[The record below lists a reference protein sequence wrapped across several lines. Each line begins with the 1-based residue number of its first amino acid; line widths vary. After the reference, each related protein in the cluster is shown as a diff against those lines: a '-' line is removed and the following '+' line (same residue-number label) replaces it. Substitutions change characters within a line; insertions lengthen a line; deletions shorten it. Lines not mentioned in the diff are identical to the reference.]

1 MSNPKFFPMVVVAAV
16 ILALLA
22 PCAGADDP
30 PQPSSGELIA
40 KRFQGL
46 NAGTA
51 WRRVGEIE
59 MKFDTYHPQGMAVI
73 GERIY
78 VSSVEVID
86 RREGRGVGHLFETN
100 MQGELL
106 RRIQLGEGAMYHPG
120 GMDFDGERL
129 WIPVAEYRPGSR
141 SVVYTV
147 DPKTM
152 SAHRIFEFA
161 DHLGA
166 ILRDAKANTL
176 IAHSWGSRR
185 FYRWEM
191 KSTEEGWKP
200 LDPGQPV
207 ARSNRSH
214 FVDYQDGQWLPG
226 THFMLCGG
234 LKGYRVPGRRDGSF
248 ALGGVALIDT
258 RSFEILHEV
267 PVPLWVG
274 GRIPMTQNP
283 MYVEA
288 TEEGLRFYFM
298 PDDNRSTVY
307 VYEPGID

>member
-46 NAGTA
+46 NVGTA

-73 GERIY
+73 GDRMYI
-78 VSSVEVID
+78 SSVEVIN
-86 RREGRGVGHLFETN
+86 RGEGRGVGHLFEAN

-106 RRIQLGEGAMYHPG
+106 RHIELGEGAMYHPG

-129 WIPVAEYRPGSR
+129 WISVSEYRPDSR
-141 SVVYTV
+141 SVVYSV
-147 DPKTM
+147 DPETM
-152 SAHRIFEFA
+152 NVRRIFEFG
-161 DHLGA
+161 DHLGG
-166 ILRDAKANTL
+166 ILLDAKSNML
-176 IAHSWGSRR
+176 IANSWGSRR
-185 FYRWEM
+185 FYRWEL
-191 KSTEEGWKP
+191 KSTDEGWKP
-200 LDPGQPV
+200 LDP
-207 ARSNRSH
+207 ARPLTRANPSH
-214 FVDYQDGQWLPG
+214 YVDYQDGQWLPG
-226 THFMLCGG
+226 THLMLCSG
-234 LKGYRVPGRRDGSF
+234 LKGYRVPERRDGSF
-248 ALGGVALIDT
+248 ALGGMALIDT
-258 RSFEILHEV
+258 RTFDIVHEV

-274 GRIPMTQNP
+274 GRRPMTQNAT
-283 MYVEA
+283 YVEA

-298 PDDNRSTVY
+298 PEDNRSTVY

>member
-1 MSNPKFFPMVVVAAV
+1 MSKLKTLPVYVVVAV
-16 ILALLA
+16 ISALLA

-73 GERIY
+73 GDRMYI
-78 VSSVEVID
+78 SSVEVIN
-86 RREGRGVGHLFETN
+86 RGEGRGVGHLFEAN

-106 RRIQLGEGAMYHPG
+106 RHIELGEGAMYHPG

-129 WIPVAEYRPGSR
+129 WISVSEYRPDSR
-141 SVVYTV
+141 SVVYSV
-147 DPKTM
+147 DLETM
-152 SAHRIFEFA
+152 SARRVFEFG
-161 DHLGA
+161 DHLGG
-166 ILRDAKANTL
+166 ILRDAKSKAL
-176 IAHSWGSRR
+176 IANSWGSRR

-191 KSTEEGWKP
+191 NSTEEGWKP
-200 LDPGQPV
+200 LEESRPD
-207 ARSNRSH
+207 ATLNRSH
-214 FVDYQDGQWLPG
+214 FVDYQDGQWLRG
-226 THFMLCGG
+226 THLMLCGG

-248 ALGGVALIDT
+248 SLGGVALIDT
-258 RSFEILHEV
+258 RTFDIVHEV

-274 GRIPMTQNP
+274 GRTPMTQNP

-288 TEEGLRFYFM
+288 TAEDLRFYFM
-298 PDDNRSTVY
+298 PEDNASTVY
-307 VYEPGID
+307 LYEPTIR